1 MSNPVPVY
9 KSLKVTELLVNP
21 LNPRFNAREHQS
33 ETIHAMVQDQKEKL
47 VSLARHIVEN
57 GLNPTDLIL
66 VKPNGNNQWV
76 VREGN
81 RRITSLKLLNE
92 PSLVPSDYPKLKKD
106 FQQLNSL
113 MDNLIL
119 QRIPCVILEDENKIN
134 EWVRLKHT
142 GQNDG
147 AGTVGWDGQQTSR
160 FKELVEGKAD
170 MRIAFLDFLREQ
182 SDLSEEL
189 KTKLY
194 NIKKTNFD
202 RLMGDPDVRSF
213 LGLSVENSKLE
224 LVNGINRYL
233 LMVLEDLTHDKLSVG
248 KIYYKEHRKEY
259 IEELKRRAS
268 IKKTDNLTNITQTPA
283 TAAQVAPATGT
294 EVAPATGTEVAPA
307 TGTEVAP
314 ATGTEVTPATG
325 AEVTP
330 TTDAEVTP
338 AASGVVTSAT
348 GAEVTAAEEGSYV
361 TPINQGEGI
370 QQVFHNFKDEGK
382 RTTVNST
389 PIHVTQGPKKGLSYP
404 IYRKTLVPNIHK
416 LSIKHARILKIFNEL
431 KMINIDEFPN
441 ASAVLFRTFMEL
453 CADYYIEQ
461 NGLINGKI
469 NVDSS
474 LGVKIDAITLHMKEK
489 KIMTDHQL
497 RPIRQMTSSLTQNQS
512 IKTFH
517 AYVHNKDVT
526 PTATDLKTAWDDV
539 WPFIEK
545 MWS

>member
-283 TAAQVAPATGT
+283 T
-294 EVAPATGTEVAPA
+294 
-307 TGTEVAP
+307 
-314 ATGTEVTPATG
+314 G

-338 AASGVVTSAT
+338 AAS
-348 GAEVTAAEEGSYV
+348 AEVTAAEEGSYV